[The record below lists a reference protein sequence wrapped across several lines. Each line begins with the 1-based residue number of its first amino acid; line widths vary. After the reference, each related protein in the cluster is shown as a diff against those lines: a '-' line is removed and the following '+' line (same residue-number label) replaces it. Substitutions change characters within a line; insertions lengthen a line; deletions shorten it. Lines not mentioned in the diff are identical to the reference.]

1 MTPTVQQTQW
11 NSIHR
16 MILKNT
22 CCGNNMLR
30 GIAMDIALLQF
41 LITSRNLS
49 FNSFCSNWTILAIN
63 LMKKYILTCE
73 TALDI
78 QTKLKNQADW
88 RLKVTIE
95 LKNAL
100 THKMRLPVWGY
111 TNGEHLYMLVNGGLM
126 LKYKTY
132 TITSQEDAL
141 EAWKIQ
147 EKELVLNAEFGIWV
161 EEKNKRRIFTY
172 SWVISQTSAHFCIW
186 YHR

>member
-1 MTPTVQQTQW
+1 
-11 NSIHR
+11 
-16 MILKNT
+16 
-22 CCGNNMLR
+22 
-30 GIAMDIALLQF
+30 
-41 LITSRNLS
+41 
-49 FNSFCSNWTILAIN
+49 
-63 LMKKYILTCE
+63 MKEYILTCE

-78 QTKLKNQADW
+78 QTKLKKRADW
-88 RLKVTIE
+88 KLKVTIE

-147 EKELVLNAEFGIWV
+147 EKELVLTQNLAFGWKKKTKGGFLPILGSLAKPLLISASGAIGKRKI
-161 EEKNKRRIFTY
+161 EEKEDWKTRLKRRRRIRRLSY
-172 SWVISQTSAHFCIW
+172 A
-186 YHR
+186 